1 MSKVEPNRNVY
12 VGHRYVPKIFGE
24 WNKQNEYEGLS
35 IVTHEGTSYTSKKR
49 VPVGIDILNEEFWV
63 VTGNYN
69 AQIEYYR
76 DEVRKLGGK
85 VTTVISDVS
94 DLKSDVT
101 GLETSVS
108 DINKDVS
115 EIDLNLNN
123 LTDRVDSIAVNVDTF
138 LKPSDAVQFAYNN
151 DMVLDWGSKDHVI
164 TDDLKNFHDVNHIG
178 YGSITIDGNTYY
190 LNPKNGQTNRL
201 YVSSNGSDTNSGLSF
216 SKGLASLQR
225 AFNILRSRSEVLGG
239 QWELHIG
246 PGHFGGARLSGV
258 ESLNQLK
265 VIGSVDLN
273 NEPTTKIVGSIA
285 GGTAGLFGIR
295 VEPGIKD
302 LQVNNIS
309 FEDFNSGSTTYG
321 FLMKSG
327 GKTIVDN
334 CRAKDCTLGFA
345 GVNSSVLIASSCIAE
360 NCDTGFTISYGASG
374 TFGGSGGL
382 FGSGSGSK
390 ALSCVTGVSVTRNAV
405 AHVDYMEIE
414 DCSYAGVDVNMSSRV
429 HVLGTHFKRNLIGV
443 DASGSSEWINNTS
456 IKNYFYENTADE
468 NGTNYGHFGV
478 ARETRLYSQRSTNEF
493 RTYVSTPAYQLTGTT
508 SRSSVVSVPSA
519 YYIPEYFLKYPGRKI
534 RIKVTGRYK
543 GSASGTKKI
552 NVVLQNVSPSGGT
565 GVGTDSID
573 SFDYSNESSSLR
585 PFVFDLELDTMGN
598 DKAVISATRNIHL
611 ASYSYAQSFIT
622 NLSDTSLKKQMR
634 VTAELSNPE
643 DTIYIDKVE
652 MYIAG

>member
-76 DEVRKLGGK
+76 DEVIKLGGK

-239 QWELHIG
+239 QWELHIST
-246 PGHFGGARLSGV
+246 GHIGGARLSGV
-258 ESLNQLK
+258 E
-265 VIGSVDLN
+265 
-273 NEPTTKIVGSIA
+273 
-285 GGTAGLFGIR
+285 
-295 VEPGIKD
+295 
-302 LQVNNIS
+302 
-309 FEDFNSGSTTYG
+309 
-321 FLMKSG
+321 
-327 GKTIVDN
+327 
-334 CRAKDCTLGFA
+334 
-345 GVNSSVLIASSCIAE
+345 
-360 NCDTGFTISYGASG
+360 
-374 TFGGSGGL
+374 
-382 FGSGSGSK
+382 
-390 ALSCVTGVSVTRNAV
+390 
-405 AHVDYMEIE
+405 
-414 DCSYAGVDVNMSSRV
+414 
-429 HVLGTHFKRNLIGV
+429 
-443 DASGSSEWINNTS
+443 
-456 IKNYFYENTADE
+456 
-468 NGTNYGHFGV
+468 
-478 ARETRLYSQRSTNEF
+478 
-493 RTYVSTPAYQLTGTT
+493 
-508 SRSSVVSVPSA
+508 
-519 YYIPEYFLKYPGRKI
+519 
-534 RIKVTGRYK
+534 
-543 GSASGTKKI
+543 
-552 NVVLQNVSPSGGT
+552 
-565 GVGTDSID
+565 
-573 SFDYSNESSSLR
+573 
-585 PFVFDLELDTMGN
+585 
-598 DKAVISATRNIHL
+598 
-611 ASYSYAQSFIT
+611 
-622 NLSDTSLKKQMR
+622 
-634 VTAELSNPE
+634 
-643 DTIYIDKVE
+643 
-652 MYIAG
+652 